1 MARLS
6 SFVKRFLPRSLFGRS
21 LMIIVTPMILVQV
34 ISTYVFYDRHWD
46 LITRR
51 LSGAVAGELAF
62 VVELLAKE
70 PSIEGD
76 EPIFEMSRRHFWADL
91 VYRPGDIL
99 PNEIIVPRGLLEE
112 KLTRELKQRVK
123 FPHRLDARSIQRHV
137 RISVQLPN
145 GVLDFTT
152 TRDRLFS
159 STTYVFLMW
168 MVGSSLILFAVA
180 VVFMR
185 NQIRPIR
192 RLAAA
197 ADSFGKGSDAPG
209 FKPEGA
215 VEVRLAASAFIR
227 MRDRIQRQISQRTEM
242 LAGVSHDLRTPL
254 TRMRLQLAMMPG
266 GEDAEALRQDIAE
279 MEQMLEGYLA
289 FARGEGTEQAQP
301 IDLDRLLRE
310 VTSDARRGGQR
321 IVLRAEEPM
330 TVVLR
335 PNAFKRALTNL
346 VQNACRYGK
355 SVEVSARQLEGQV
368 EITIDDDGPGIPP
381 EKRAEVFK
389 PFFRLEGSR
398 NPMTGGVGLGLTIAR
413 DIVLGHGGELI
424 LGDAPQGGLRATV
437 LIPV

>member
-1 MARLS
+1 MARLTP
-6 SFVKRFLPRSLFGRS
+6 FIKRFLPRSLFGRS

-62 VVELLAKE
+62 VVELLAEE

-76 EPIFEMSRRHFWADL
+76 EPIFEMSRRHFWAEL
-91 VYRPGDIL
+91 TYRPGDIL
-99 PNEIIVPRGLLEE
+99 PNETIVPSGLLEE
-112 KLTRELKQRVK
+112 KLTRELNQRLS
-123 FPHRLDARSIQRHV
+123 FPHRLDARSIERHV
-137 RISVQLPN
+137 KISVQLPN
-145 GVLDFTT
+145 GVLDFVT

-215 VEVRLAASAFIR
+215 AEVRLAASAFIR

-301 IDLDRLLRE
+301 VDLDRLLRE
-310 VTSDARRGGQR
+310 VTNDARRGGRR
-321 IVLRAEEPM
+321 IVLRSEEPL
-330 TVVLR
+330 TLTLR

-355 SVEVSARQLEGQV
+355 AVEVSARQLEGQV

-381 EKRAEVFK
+381 EKRADVFK
-389 PFFRLEGSR
+389 PFFRLEASR
-398 NPMTGGVGLGLTIAR
+398 NRMTGGVGLGLTIAR
-413 DIVLGHGGELI
+413 DIVLGHGGELL
-424 LGDAPQGGLRATV
+424 LGAAPQGGLRATIRV
-437 LIPV
+437 PV

>member
-1 MARLS
+1 MAGLTP
-6 SFVKRFLPRSLFGRS
+6 FIKRFLPRSLFGRS

-62 VVELLAKE
+62 VVELLAEE

-76 EPIFEMSRRHFWADL
+76 EPIFDMSRRHFWAEL
-91 VYRPGDIL
+91 TYRPGDIL
-99 PNEIIVPRGLLEE
+99 PNETLVPSGLLEE
-112 KLTRELKQRVK
+112 KLTRELNQRLS
-123 FPHRLDARSIQRHV
+123 FPHRLDARTIERHV
-137 RISVQLPN
+137 KISVQLPN
-145 GVLDFTT
+145 GVLDFVT

-215 VEVRLAASAFIR
+215 AEVRLAASAFIR

-254 TRMRLQLAMMPG
+254 TRMRLQLAMMAG

-301 IDLDRLLRE
+301 IDLARLLRE
-310 VTSDARRGGQR
+310 VTNDARHSGRR
-321 IVLRAEEPM
+321 IVLRAEEPL
-330 TVVLR
+330 TVTLR

-355 SVEVSARQLEGQV
+355 SVEVAARLTQGQLEV
-368 EITIDDDGPGIPP
+368 TIDDDGPGIPP
-381 EKRAEVFK
+381 EKRADVFK
-389 PFFRLEGSR
+389 PFFRLEASR

-413 DIVLGHGGELI
+413 DIVLGHGGELV

>member
-1 MARLS
+1 
-6 SFVKRFLPRSLFGRS
+6 F
-21 LMIIVTPMILVQV
+21 
-34 ISTYVFYDRHWD
+34 
-46 LITRR
+46 
-51 LSGAVAGELAF
+51 
-62 VVELLAKE
+62 
-70 PSIEGD
+70 
-76 EPIFEMSRRHFWADL
+76 
-91 VYRPGDIL
+91 
-99 PNEIIVPRGLLEE
+99 
-112 KLTRELKQRVK
+112 
-123 FPHRLDARSIQRHV
+123 
-137 RISVQLPN
+137 
-145 GVLDFTT
+145 
-152 TRDRLFS
+152 
-159 STTYVFLMW
+159 TTYVFLMW

-215 VEVRLAASAFIR
+215 AEVRLAASAFIR

-254 TRMRLQLAMMPG
+254 TRMRLQLAMMAG

-301 IDLDRLLRE
+301 IDLARLLRE
-310 VTSDARRGGQR
+310 VTNDARHSGRR
-321 IVLRAEEPM
+321 IVLRAEEPL
-330 TVVLR
+330 TVTLR

-355 SVEVSARQLEGQV
+355 SVEVAARLAHGQLEV
-368 EITIDDDGPGIPP
+368 TINDDGPGIPP
-381 EKRAEVFK
+381 EKRADVFK
-389 PFFRLEGSR
+389 PFFRLEASR

-413 DIVLGHGGELI
+413 DIVLGHGGELV

>member
-1 MARLS
+1 MAGLTP
-6 SFVKRFLPRSLFGRS
+6 FIKRFLPRSLFGRS

-62 VVELLAKE
+62 VVELLAE
-70 PSIEGD
+70 EASIEGD
-76 EPIFEMSRRHFWADL
+76 EPIFDMSRRHFWAEL
-91 VYRPGDIL
+91 TYRPGDIL
-99 PNEIIVPRGLLEE
+99 PNETLVPSGLLEE
-112 KLTRELKQRVK
+112 KLTRELNQRLS
-123 FPHRLDARSIQRHV
+123 FPHRLDARSIERHV
-137 RISVQLPN
+137 KISVQLPN
-145 GVLDFTT
+145 GVLDFVT

-215 VEVRLAASAFIR
+215 AEVRLAASAFIR

-254 TRMRLQLAMMPG
+254 TRMRLQLAMMAG

-301 IDLDRLLRE
+301 IDLARLLRE
-310 VTSDARRGGQR
+310 VTNDARHSGRR
-321 IVLRAEEPM
+321 IVLRAEEPL
-330 TVVLR
+330 TVTLR

-355 SVEVSARQLEGQV
+355 SVEVAARLAHGQLEV
-368 EITIDDDGPGIPP
+368 TIDDDGPGIPP
-381 EKRAEVFK
+381 EKRADVFK
-389 PFFRLEGSR
+389 PFFRLEASR

-413 DIVLGHGGELI
+413 DIVLGHGGELV

>member
-1 MARLS
+1 MAGLTP
-6 SFVKRFLPRSLFGRS
+6 FIKRFLPRSLFGRS

-62 VVELLAKE
+62 VVELLAEE

-76 EPIFEMSRRHFWADL
+76 EPIFDMSRRHFWAEL
-91 VYRPGDIL
+91 TYRPGDIL
-99 PNEIIVPRGLLEE
+99 PNETLVPSGLLEE
-112 KLTRELKQRVK
+112 KLTRELNQRLS
-123 FPHRLDARSIQRHV
+123 FPHRLDARSIERHV
-137 RISVQLPN
+137 KISVQLPN
-145 GVLDFTT
+145 GVLDFVT

-215 VEVRLAASAFIR
+215 AEVRLAASAFIR

-254 TRMRLQLAMMPG
+254 TRMRLQLAMMAG

-301 IDLDRLLRE
+301 IDLARLLRE
-310 VTSDARRGGQR
+310 VTNDARHTGRR
-321 IVLRAEEPM
+321 IVLRAEEPL
-330 TVVLR
+330 TVTLR

-355 SVEVSARQLEGQV
+355 SVEVAARLAHGQLEV
-368 EITIDDDGPGIPP
+368 TINDDGPGIPP
-381 EKRAEVFK
+381 EKRADVFK
-389 PFFRLEGSR
+389 PFFRLEASR

-413 DIVLGHGGELI
+413 DIVLGHGGELV

>member
-62 VVELLAKE
+62 VVELLAEE

-76 EPIFEMSRRHFWADL
+76 EPIFEMSRRHFWAEL
-91 VYRPGDIL
+91 AYRPGDIL

-123 FPHRLDARSIQRHV
+123 FPHRLDARSIERHV

-159 STTYVFLMW
+159 STTYVFIMW

-227 MRDRIQRQISQRTEM
+227 MRDRIQRQVSQRTEM

>member
-1 MARLS
+1 MAGLTP
-6 SFVKRFLPRSLFGRS
+6 FIKRFLPRSLFGRS

-62 VVELLAKE
+62 VVELLAEE

-76 EPIFEMSRRHFWADL
+76 EPIFDMSRRHFWAEL
-91 VYRPGDIL
+91 TYRPGDIL
-99 PNEIIVPRGLLEE
+99 PNETIVPSGLLEE
-112 KLTRELKQRVK
+112 KLTRELNQRLS
-123 FPHRLDARSIQRHV
+123 FPHRLDARTIERHV
-137 RISVQLPN
+137 KISVQLPN
-145 GVLDFTT
+145 GVLDFVT

-215 VEVRLAASAFIR
+215 AEVRLAASAFIR

-254 TRMRLQLAMMPG
+254 TRMRLQLAMMAG

-301 IDLDRLLRE
+301 IDLARLLRE
-310 VTSDARRGGQR
+310 VTNDARHSGRR
-321 IVLRAEEPM
+321 IVLRAEEPL
-330 TVVLR
+330 TVTLR

-355 SVEVSARQLEGQV
+355 SVEVAARLAHGQLEV
-368 EITIDDDGPGIPP
+368 TIDDDGPGIPP
-381 EKRAEVFK
+381 EKRADVFK
-389 PFFRLEGSR
+389 PFFRLEASR

-413 DIVLGHGGELI
+413 DIVLGHGGELV

>member
-1 MARLS
+1 MAGLTP
-6 SFVKRFLPRSLFGRS
+6 FIKRFLPRSLFGRS

-62 VVELLAKE
+62 VVELLAEE

-76 EPIFEMSRRHFWADL
+76 EPIFDMSRRHFWAEL
-91 VYRPGDIL
+91 TYRPGDIL
-99 PNEIIVPRGLLEE
+99 PNETLVPSGLLEE
-112 KLTRELKQRVK
+112 KLTRELNQRLS
-123 FPHRLDARSIQRHV
+123 FPHRLDARTIERHV
-137 RISVQLPN
+137 KISVQLPN
-145 GVLDFTT
+145 GVLDFVT

-215 VEVRLAASAFIR
+215 AEVRLAASAFIR

-254 TRMRLQLAMMPG
+254 TRMRLQLAMMAG

-301 IDLDRLLRE
+301 IDLARLLRE
-310 VTSDARRGGQR
+310 VTNDARHTGRR
-321 IVLRAEEPM
+321 IVLRAEEPL
-330 TVVLR
+330 TVTLR

-355 SVEVSARQLEGQV
+355 SVEVAARLTHGQLEV
-368 EITIDDDGPGIPP
+368 TIDDDGPGIPP
-381 EKRAEVFK
+381 EKRADVFK
-389 PFFRLEGSR
+389 PFFRLEASR

-413 DIVLGHGGELI
+413 DIVLGHGGELV

>member
-1 MARLS
+1 MAGLTP
-6 SFVKRFLPRSLFGRS
+6 FIKRFLPRSLFGRS

-62 VVELLAKE
+62 VVELLAEE

-76 EPIFEMSRRHFWADL
+76 EPIFDMSRRHFWAEL
-91 VYRPGDIL
+91 TYRPGDIL
-99 PNEIIVPRGLLEE
+99 PNEILVPSGLLEE
-112 KLTRELKQRVK
+112 KLTRELNQRLS
-123 FPHRLDARSIQRHV
+123 FPHRLDARSIERHV
-137 RISVQLPN
+137 KISVQLPN
-145 GVLDFTT
+145 GVLDFVT

-215 VEVRLAASAFIR
+215 AEVRLAASAFIR

-242 LAGVSHDLRTPL
+242 L
-254 TRMRLQLAMMPG
+254 TRMRLQLAMMAG

-301 IDLDRLLRE
+301 IDLARLLRE
-310 VTSDARRGGQR
+310 VTNDARHSGRR
-321 IVLRAEEPM
+321 IVLRAEEPL
-330 TVVLR
+330 TVTLR
-335 PNAFKRALTNL
+335 PNAFKRSLTNL

-355 SVEVSARQLEGQV
+355 SVEVAARLAHGQLEV
-368 EITIDDDGPGIPP
+368 TIDDDGPGIPP
-381 EKRAEVFK
+381 EKRADVFK
-389 PFFRLEGSR
+389 PFFRLEASR

-413 DIVLGHGGELI
+413 DIVLGHGGELV

>member
-1 MARLS
+1 MAGLTP
-6 SFVKRFLPRSLFGRS
+6 FIKRFLPRSLFGRS

-62 VVELLAKE
+62 VVELLAEE

-76 EPIFEMSRRHFWADL
+76 EPIFDMSRRHFWAEL
-91 VYRPGDIL
+91 TYRPGDIL
-99 PNEIIVPRGLLEE
+99 PNETIVPSGLLEE
-112 KLTRELKQRVK
+112 KLTRELNQRLS
-123 FPHRLDARSIQRHV
+123 FPHRLDARSIERHV
-137 RISVQLPN
+137 KISVQLPN
-145 GVLDFTT
+145 GVLDFVT

-215 VEVRLAASAFIR
+215 AEVRLAASAFIR

-254 TRMRLQLAMMPG
+254 TRMRLQLAMMAG

-301 IDLDRLLRE
+301 IDLARLLRE
-310 VTSDARRGGQR
+310 VTNDARHSGRR
-321 IVLRAEEPM
+321 IVLRAEEPL
-330 TVVLR
+330 TVTLR

-355 SVEVSARQLEGQV
+355 SVEVAARLTHGQLEV
-368 EITIDDDGPGIPP
+368 TIDDDGPGIPP
-381 EKRAEVFK
+381 EKRADVFK
-389 PFFRLEGSR
+389 PFFRLEASR

-413 DIVLGHGGELI
+413 DIVLGHGGELV

>member
-1 MARLS
+1 MAGLTP
-6 SFVKRFLPRSLFGRS
+6 FIKRFLPRSLFGRS

-62 VVELLAKE
+62 VVELLAE
-70 PSIEGD
+70 EASIEGD
-76 EPIFEMSRRHFWADL
+76 EPIFDMSRRHFWAEL
-91 VYRPGDIL
+91 TYRPGDIL
-99 PNEIIVPRGLLEE
+99 PNEILVPSGLLEE
-112 KLTRELKQRVK
+112 KLTRELNQRLS
-123 FPHRLDARSIQRHV
+123 FPHRLDARSIERHV
-137 RISVQLPN
+137 KISVQLPN
-145 GVLDFTT
+145 GVLDFVT

-215 VEVRLAASAFIR
+215 AEVRLAASAFIR

-254 TRMRLQLAMMPG
+254 TRMRLQLAMMAG

-301 IDLDRLLRE
+301 IDLARLLRE
-310 VTSDARRGGQR
+310 VTNDARHTGRR
-321 IVLRAEEPM
+321 IVLRAEEPL
-330 TVVLR
+330 TVTLR

-355 SVEVSARQLEGQV
+355 SVEVAARLAHGQLEV
-368 EITIDDDGPGIPP
+368 TINDDGPGIPP
-381 EKRAEVFK
+381 EKRADVFK
-389 PFFRLEGSR
+389 PFFRLEASR

-413 DIVLGHGGELI
+413 DIVLGHGGELV

>member
-1 MARLS
+1 MAGLTP
-6 SFVKRFLPRSLFGRS
+6 FIKRFLPRSLFGRS

-62 VVELLAKE
+62 VVELLAEE

-76 EPIFEMSRRHFWADL
+76 EPIFDMSRRHFWAKL
-91 VYRPGDIL
+91 AYRPGDIL
-99 PNEIIVPRGLLEE
+99 PNEIIVPSGLLEE
-112 KLTRELKQRVK
+112 KLTRELNQRVK
-123 FPHRLDARSIQRHV
+123 FPHRLDARSIPRHV
-137 RISVQLPN
+137 KISVQLPN
-145 GVLDFTT
+145 GVLDFVT

-168 MVGSSLILFAVA
+168 MAGSSLILFAVA

-197 ADSFGKGSDAPG
+197 ADSFGKGDDAPG

-215 VEVRLAASAFIR
+215 AEVRLAASAFIR

-254 TRMRLQLAMMPG
+254 TRMRLQLAMMTD

-301 IDLDRLLRE
+301 IDLARLLRE
-310 VTSDARRGGQR
+310 VTNDARRGGRR
-321 IVLRAEEPM
+321 IVLRAAAPM
-330 TVVLR
+330 IVAVR

-355 SVEVSARQLEGQV
+355 AVEVSAHQMAGHV

-381 EKRAEVFK
+381 EKRADVFR
-389 PFFRLEGSR
+389 PFFRLEASR

-413 DIVLGHGGELI
+413 DIVLGHGGELV
-424 LGDAPQGGLRATV
+424 LGDAPQGGLRATI
-437 LIPV
+437 LLPV

>member
-1 MARLS
+1 MARLTP
-6 SFVKRFLPRSLFGRS
+6 FIKRFLPRSLFGRS

-62 VVELLAKE
+62 VVELLAEE
-70 PSIEGD
+70 PSIEGN
-76 EPIFEMSRRHFWADL
+76 EPIFEMSRRHFWAEL
-91 VYRPGDIL
+91 TYRPGDIL
-99 PNEIIVPRGLLEE
+99 PNETLVPSGLLEE
-112 KLTRELKQRVK
+112 KLTRELNQRVK
-123 FPHRLDARSIQRHV
+123 FPHRLDARSIERHV
-137 RISVQLPN
+137 KISVQLPN

-266 GEDAEALRQDIAE
+266 GEDADALRQDIAE

-301 IDLDRLLRE
+301 VDLDRLLRE
-310 VTSDARRGGQR
+310 VTNDARRGGR
-321 IVLRAEEPM
+321 RVVLRSEEPL
-330 TVVLR
+330 TLTLR

-355 SVEVSARQLEGQV
+355 AVEVSARQTDGHV
-368 EITIDDDGPGIPP
+368 EIDIDDDGPGIPP

-413 DIVLGHGGELI
+413 DIVLGHGGELV
-424 LGDAPQGGLRATV
+424 LGDAPQGGLRATI
-437 LIPV
+437 LLPV

>member
-1 MARLS
+1 MAGLTP
-6 SFVKRFLPRSLFGRS
+6 FIKRFLPRSLFGRS

-62 VVELLAKE
+62 VVELLAEE

-76 EPIFEMSRRHFWADL
+76 EPIFDMSRRHFWAEL
-91 VYRPGDIL
+91 TYRPGDIL
-99 PNEIIVPRGLLEE
+99 PNETLVPSGLLEE
-112 KLTRELKQRVK
+112 KLTRELNQRLS
-123 FPHRLDARSIQRHV
+123 FPHRLDARSIERHV
-137 RISVQLPN
+137 KISVQLPN
-145 GVLDFTT
+145 GVLDFVT

-215 VEVRLAASAFIR
+215 AEVRLAASAFIR

-254 TRMRLQLAMMPG
+254 TRMRLQLAMMAG

-301 IDLDRLLRE
+301 IDLARLLRE
-310 VTSDARRGGQR
+310 VTNDARHSGRR
-321 IVLRAEEPM
+321 IVLRAEEPL
-330 TVVLR
+330 TVTLR

-355 SVEVSARQLEGQV
+355 SVEVAARLTHGQLEV
-368 EITIDDDGPGIPP
+368 TIDDDGPGIPP
-381 EKRAEVFK
+381 EKRADVFK
-389 PFFRLEGSR
+389 PFFRPEASR

-413 DIVLGHGGELI
+413 DIVLGHGGELV

>member
-159 STTYVFLMW
+159 STTYVFIMW

-227 MRDRIQRQISQRTEM
+227 MRDRIQRQVSQRTEM

>member
-1 MARLS
+1 MAGLTP
-6 SFVKRFLPRSLFGRS
+6 FIKRFLPRSLFGRS

-62 VVELLAKE
+62 VVELLAEE

-76 EPIFEMSRRHFWADL
+76 EPIFDMSRRHFWAEL
-91 VYRPGDIL
+91 TYRPGDIL
-99 PNEIIVPRGLLEE
+99 PNEILVPSGLLEE
-112 KLTRELKQRVK
+112 KLTRELNQRLS
-123 FPHRLDARSIQRHV
+123 FPHRLDARSIERHV
-137 RISVQLPN
+137 KISVQLPN
-145 GVLDFTT
+145 GVLDFVT

-215 VEVRLAASAFIR
+215 AEVRLAASAFIR

-254 TRMRLQLAMMPG
+254 TRMRLQLAMMAG

-301 IDLDRLLRE
+301 IDLARLLRE
-310 VTSDARRGGQR
+310 VTNDARHSGRR
-321 IVLRAEEPM
+321 IVLRAEEPL
-330 TVVLR
+330 TVTLR

-355 SVEVSARQLEGQV
+355 SVEVAARLTHGQLEV
-368 EITIDDDGPGIPP
+368 TIDDDGPGIPP
-381 EKRAEVFK
+381 EKRADVFK
-389 PFFRLEGSR
+389 PFFRLEASR

-413 DIVLGHGGELI
+413 DIVLGHGGELV

>member
-1 MARLS
+1 MAGLTP
-6 SFVKRFLPRSLFGRS
+6 FIKRFLPRSLFGRS

-62 VVELLAKE
+62 VVELLAEE

-76 EPIFEMSRRHFWADL
+76 EPIFDMSRRHFWAEL
-91 VYRPGDIL
+91 TYRPGDIL
-99 PNEIIVPRGLLEE
+99 PNEILVPSGLLEE
-112 KLTRELKQRVK
+112 KLTRELNQRLS
-123 FPHRLDARSIQRHV
+123 FPHRLDARSIERHV
-137 RISVQLPN
+137 KISVQLPN
-145 GVLDFTT
+145 GVLDFVT

-215 VEVRLAASAFIR
+215 AEVRLAASAFIR

-254 TRMRLQLAMMPG
+254 TRMRLQLAMMAG

-301 IDLDRLLRE
+301 IDLARLLRE
-310 VTSDARRGGQR
+310 VTNDARHSGRR
-321 IVLRAEEPM
+321 IVLRAEEPL
-330 TVVLR
+330 TVTLR
-335 PNAFKRALTNL
+335 PNAFKRSLTNL

-355 SVEVSARQLEGQV
+355 SVEVAARLAHGQLEV
-368 EITIDDDGPGIPP
+368 TIDDDGPGIPP
-381 EKRAEVFK
+381 EKRADVFK
-389 PFFRLEGSR
+389 PFFRLEASR

-413 DIVLGHGGELI
+413 DIVLGHGGELV

>member
-1 MARLS
+1 MAGLTP
-6 SFVKRFLPRSLFGRS
+6 FIKRFLPRSLFGRS

-62 VVELLAKE
+62 VVELLAEE

-76 EPIFEMSRRHFWADL
+76 EPIFDMSRRHFWAEL
-91 VYRPGDIL
+91 TYRPGDIL
-99 PNEIIVPRGLLEE
+99 PNEILVPSGLLEE
-112 KLTRELKQRVK
+112 KLTRELNQRLS
-123 FPHRLDARSIQRHV
+123 FPHRLDARSIERHV
-137 RISVQLPN
+137 KISVQLPN
-145 GVLDFTT
+145 GVLDFVT

-192 RLAAA
+192 RRAAA

-215 VEVRLAASAFIR
+215 AEVRLAASAFIR

-254 TRMRLQLAMMPG
+254 TRMRLQLAMMAG

-301 IDLDRLLRE
+301 IDLARLLRE
-310 VTSDARRGGQR
+310 VTNDARHSGRR
-321 IVLRAEEPM
+321 IVLRAEEPL
-330 TVVLR
+330 TVTLR

-355 SVEVSARQLEGQV
+355 SVEVAARLAHGQLEV
-368 EITIDDDGPGIPP
+368 TINDDGPGIPP
-381 EKRAEVFK
+381 EKRADVFK
-389 PFFRLEGSR
+389 PFFRLEASR

-413 DIVLGHGGELI
+413 DIVLGHGGELV

>member
-1 MARLS
+1 MAGLTP
-6 SFVKRFLPRSLFGRS
+6 FIKRFLPRSLFGRS

-62 VVELLAKE
+62 VVELLAE
-70 PSIEGD
+70 EASIEGD
-76 EPIFEMSRRHFWADL
+76 EPIFDMSRRHFWAEL
-91 VYRPGDIL
+91 TYRPGDIL
-99 PNEIIVPRGLLEE
+99 PNETLVPSGLLEE
-112 KLTRELKQRVK
+112 KLTRELNQRLS
-123 FPHRLDARSIQRHV
+123 FPHRLDARSIERHV
-137 RISVQLPN
+137 KISVQLPN
-145 GVLDFTT
+145 GVLDFVT

-197 ADSFGKGSDAPG
+197 ADSVGKGSDAPG

-215 VEVRLAASAFIR
+215 AEVRLAASAFIR

-254 TRMRLQLAMMPG
+254 TRMRLQLAMMAG

-301 IDLDRLLRE
+301 IDLARLLRE
-310 VTSDARRGGQR
+310 VTNDARHSGRR
-321 IVLRAEEPM
+321 IVLRAEEPL
-330 TVVLR
+330 TVTLR

-355 SVEVSARQLEGQV
+355 SVEVAARLAHGQLEV
-368 EITIDDDGPGIPP
+368 TINDDGPGIPP
-381 EKRAEVFK
+381 EKRADVFK
-389 PFFRLEGSR
+389 PFFRLEASR

-413 DIVLGHGGELI
+413 DIVLGHGGELV

>member
-1 MARLS
+1 MAGLTP
-6 SFVKRFLPRSLFGRS
+6 FIKRFLPRSLFGRS

-62 VVELLAKE
+62 VVELLAE
-70 PSIEGD
+70 EASIEGD
-76 EPIFEMSRRHFWADL
+76 EPIFDMSRRHFWAEL
-91 VYRPGDIL
+91 TYRPGDIL
-99 PNEIIVPRGLLEE
+99 PNETLVPSGLLEE
-112 KLTRELKQRVK
+112 KLTRELNQRLS
-123 FPHRLDARSIQRHV
+123 FPHRLDARSIERHV
-137 RISVQLPN
+137 KISVQLPN
-145 GVLDFTT
+145 GVLDFVT

-215 VEVRLAASAFIR
+215 AEVRLAASAFIR

-254 TRMRLQLAMMPG
+254 TRMRLQLAMMAG

-301 IDLDRLLRE
+301 IDLARLLRE
-310 VTSDARRGGQR
+310 VTNDARHSGRR
-321 IVLRAEEPM
+321 IVLRAEEPL
-330 TVVLR
+330 TVTLR

-355 SVEVSARQLEGQV
+355 SVEVAARLAHGQLEV
-368 EITIDDDGPGIPP
+368 TINDDGPGIPP
-381 EKRAEVFK
+381 EKRADVFK
-389 PFFRLEGSR
+389 PFFRLEASR

-413 DIVLGHGGELI
+413 DIVLGHGGELV

>member
-1 MARLS
+1 MAGLTP
-6 SFVKRFLPRSLFGRS
+6 FIKRFLPRSLFGRS

-62 VVELLAKE
+62 VVELLAE
-70 PSIEGD
+70 EASIEGD
-76 EPIFEMSRRHFWADL
+76 EPIFDMSRRHFWAEL
-91 VYRPGDIL
+91 TYRPGDIL
-99 PNEIIVPRGLLEE
+99 PNETLVPSGLLEE
-112 KLTRELKQRVK
+112 KLTRELNQRLS
-123 FPHRLDARSIQRHV
+123 FPHRLDARSIERHV
-137 RISVQLPN
+137 KISVQLPN
-145 GVLDFTT
+145 GVLDFVT

-159 STTYVFLMW
+159 STTYVFLIW

-215 VEVRLAASAFIR
+215 AEVRLAASAFIR

-254 TRMRLQLAMMPG
+254 TRMRLQLAMMAG

-301 IDLDRLLRE
+301 IDLARLLRE
-310 VTSDARRGGQR
+310 VTNDARHSGRR
-321 IVLRAEEPM
+321 IVLRAEEPL
-330 TVVLR
+330 TVTLR

-355 SVEVSARQLEGQV
+355 SVEVAARLTHGQLEV
-368 EITIDDDGPGIPP
+368 TIDDDGPGIPP
-381 EKRAEVFK
+381 EKRADVFK
-389 PFFRLEGSR
+389 PFFRLEASR

-413 DIVLGHGGELI
+413 DIVLGHGGELV

>member
-1 MARLS
+1 MAGLTP
-6 SFVKRFLPRSLFGRS
+6 FIKRFLPRSLFGRS

-62 VVELLAKE
+62 VVELLAEE

-76 EPIFEMSRRHFWADL
+76 EPIFDMSRRHFWAEL
-91 VYRPGDIL
+91 TYRPGDIL
-99 PNEIIVPRGLLEE
+99 PNETLVPSGLLEE
-112 KLTRELKQRVK
+112 KLTRELNQRLS
-123 FPHRLDARSIQRHV
+123 FPHRLDARSIERHV
-137 RISVQLPN
+137 KISVQLPN
-145 GVLDFTT
+145 GVLDFVT

-215 VEVRLAASAFIR
+215 AEVRLAASAFIR

-254 TRMRLQLAMMPG
+254 TRMRLQLAMMAG

-301 IDLDRLLRE
+301 IDLARLLRE
-310 VTSDARRGGQR
+310 VTNDARHTGRR
-321 IVLRAEEPM
+321 IVLRAEEPL
-330 TVVLR
+330 TVTLR

-355 SVEVSARQLEGQV
+355 SVEVAARLTHGQLEV
-368 EITIDDDGPGIPP
+368 TIDDDGPGIPP
-381 EKRAEVFK
+381 EKRADVFK
-389 PFFRLEGSR
+389 PFFRLEASR

-413 DIVLGHGGELI
+413 DIVLGHGGELV

>member
-1 MARLS
+1 MAGLTP
-6 SFVKRFLPRSLFGRS
+6 FIKRFLPRSLFGRS

-62 VVELLAKE
+62 VVELLAEE

-76 EPIFEMSRRHFWADL
+76 EPIFDMSRRHFWAEL
-91 VYRPGDIL
+91 TYRPGDIL
-99 PNEIIVPRGLLEE
+99 PNEILVPSGLLEE
-112 KLTRELKQRVK
+112 KLTRELNQRLS
-123 FPHRLDARSIQRHV
+123 FPHRLDARSIERHV
-137 RISVQLPN
+137 KISVQLPN
-145 GVLDFTT
+145 GVLDFVT

-215 VEVRLAASAFIR
+215 AEVRLAASAFIR

-254 TRMRLQLAMMPG
+254 TRMRLQLAMMAG

-301 IDLDRLLRE
+301 IDLARLLRE
-310 VTSDARRGGQR
+310 VTNDARHSGRR
-321 IVLRAEEPM
+321 IVLRAEEPL
-330 TVVLR
+330 TVTLR

-355 SVEVSARQLEGQV
+355 SVEVAARLAHGQLEV
-368 EITIDDDGPGIPP
+368 TIDDDGPGIPP
-381 EKRAEVFK
+381 EKRADVFK
-389 PFFRLEGSR
+389 PFFRLEASR

-413 DIVLGHGGELI
+413 DIVLGHGGELV

>member
-1 MARLS
+1 MAGLTP
-6 SFVKRFLPRSLFGRS
+6 FIKRFLPRSLFGRS

-62 VVELLAKE
+62 VVELLAEE

-76 EPIFEMSRRHFWADL
+76 EPIFDMSRRHFWAEL
-91 VYRPGDIL
+91 TYRPGDIL
-99 PNEIIVPRGLLEE
+99 PNETLVPSGLLEE
-112 KLTRELKQRVK
+112 KLTRELNQRLS
-123 FPHRLDARSIQRHV
+123 FPHRLDARSIERHV
-137 RISVQLPN
+137 KISVQLPN
-145 GVLDFTT
+145 GVLDFVT

-215 VEVRLAASAFIR
+215 AEVRLAASAFIR

-254 TRMRLQLAMMPG
+254 TRMRLQLAMMAG

-301 IDLDRLLRE
+301 IDLARLLRE
-310 VTSDARRGGQR
+310 VTNDARHSGRR
-321 IVLRAEEPM
+321 IVLRAEEPL
-330 TVVLR
+330 TVTLR

-355 SVEVSARQLEGQV
+355 SVEVAARLTHGQLEV
-368 EITIDDDGPGIPP
+368 TIDDDGPGIPP
-381 EKRAEVFK
+381 EKRADVFK
-389 PFFRLEGSR
+389 PFFRLEASR

-413 DIVLGHGGELI
+413 DIVLGHGGELV

>member
-1 MARLS
+1 MAGLTP
-6 SFVKRFLPRSLFGRS
+6 FIKRFLPRSLFGRS

-62 VVELLAKE
+62 VVELLAEE

-76 EPIFEMSRRHFWADL
+76 EPIFDMSRRHFWAEL
-91 VYRPGDIL
+91 TYRPGDIL
-99 PNEIIVPRGLLEE
+99 PNEILVPSGLLEE
-112 KLTRELKQRVK
+112 KLTRELNQRLS
-123 FPHRLDARSIQRHV
+123 FPHRLDARSIERHV
-137 RISVQLPN
+137 KISVQLPN
-145 GVLDFTT
+145 GVLDFVT

-215 VEVRLAASAFIR
+215 AEVRLAASAFIR

-254 TRMRLQLAMMPG
+254 TRMRLQLAMMAG

-301 IDLDRLLRE
+301 IDLARLLRE
-310 VTSDARRGGQR
+310 VTNDARHSGRR
-321 IVLRAEEPM
+321 IVLRAEEPL
-330 TVVLR
+330 TVTLR

-355 SVEVSARQLEGQV
+355 SVEVAARLAHGQLEV
-368 EITIDDDGPGIPP
+368 TINDDGPGIPP
-381 EKRAEVFK
+381 EKRADVFK
-389 PFFRLEGSR
+389 PFFRLEASR

-413 DIVLGHGGELI
+413 DIVLGHGGELV